1 MKKIDLE
8 LHNAEVVALAQL
20 AKRFTHDDAAR
31 FSNRHDNGCEHEA
44 ILDGISTLEK
54 ALAEAGCAPR

>member
-20 AKRFTHDDAAR
+20 AKRFTHDDAA
-31 FSNRHDNGCEHEA
+31 
-44 ILDGISTLEK
+44 LLEP
-54 ALAEAGCAPR
+54 PRQRLRT